1 MSFMIRIFYFVFL
14 SVFLIS
20 CSAINSSQF
29 FHNKKEGAGNI
40 ASENSYK
47 TGSDN
52 MSKMDNI
59 SGEPFLPDFTLKNLY
74 KPELSLKHAG
84 IFDKKLDIDPEVK
97 EQSKYDIPIV
107 VTERVKYYLELYA
120 RRYPHTFQKWL
131 NRSYKYMYIVQD
143 IFLKHGLPL
152 DLACLAF
159 AESGFNV
166 SAYSHAGAGGM
177 WQFIESTGEIYG
189 LKNNFWVDERRDF
202 EKSTEAA
209 AEHLK
214 YLYENLGDWF
224 LAIAAYNGGYYKV
237 VQGIKRYDTKNFF
250 ELKEH
255 RFLYRETENY
265 VPKFIALTILYNN
278 YMKYGFKVPDT
289 SPLVYDKVIL
299 NQPVNL
305 YVIADRFN
313 ISVEKLKELN
323 PSLKKPI
330 TPPTDG
336 FALRVP
342 FGKGGM
348 VKTALAE
355 GSPKDFLGLKI
366 YRAERGES
374 VWKIAN
380 KFNTS
385 VYEFKRLN
393 GINYN
398 RIVYD
403 RIVFVPNKKLYTAGY
418 YDRFLRE
425 VRPYVPSVYIVKKG
439 DNLYDIAHRFGLSL
453 NDLLAM
459 NKGINPRLIHP
470 GDTVVVSKRTE
481 FDYVRVAKNGSAKYV
496 VRRGDTLWD
505 IAKRFGTS
513 VNRIMRVNGLE
524 NAKLMPGNV
533 LVVPN

>member
-1 MSFMIRIFYFVFL
+1 MSFMIRGLYFIFLFT
-14 SVFLIS
+14 FLIS
-20 CSAINSSQF
+20 CSAITQGRIF
-29 FHNKKEGAGNI
+29 KKETG
-40 ASENSYK
+40 SEVSQK
-47 TGSDN
+47 SGSDN
-52 MSKMDNI
+52 VSKADNN
-59 SGEPFLPDFTLKNLY
+59 SNEPFLPDFSLENLHKAEFSIKN
-74 KPELSLKHAG
+74 AG
-84 IFDKKLDIDPEVK
+84 IFDKKLDIDPAVK
-97 EQSKYDIPIV
+97 EKSKYDIPIV
-107 VTERVKYYLELYA
+107 VTEKVEFYLDLYA
-120 RRYPHTFQKWL
+120 RRYPQTFQKWL

-143 IFLKHGLPL
+143 IFLKHGVPL

-166 SAYSHAGAGGM
+166 GAYSHAGAGGM

-189 LKNNFWVDERRDF
+189 LKNNSWVDERRDF

-237 VQGIKRYDTKNFF
+237 VQGIKRYNTQDFF
-250 ELKEH
+250 ELKKH

-278 YMKYGFKVPDT
+278 YVKYGFEVPDT
-289 SPLVYDKVIL
+289 SPLVYDKIVL

-305 YVIADRFN
+305 YIIADRFD
-313 ISVEKLKELN
+313 ISVDKLKELN
-323 PSLKKPI
+323 PSLKRPI
-330 TPPTDG
+330 TPPTDS

-342 FGKGGM
+342 YGKGSI
-348 VKTALAE
+348 VKTALAD
-355 GSPKDFLGLKI
+355 GSPEDFLGLKI
-366 YRAERGES
+366 YRADKNES
-374 VWKIAN
+374 IWKIAN

-398 RIVYD
+398 RILYD

-418 YDRFLRE
+418 YDKFLSE
-425 VRPYVPSVYIVKKG
+425 VRPYFPDVYIVKKG

-470 GDTVVVSKRTE
+470 GDAVVVSRRTD
-481 FDYVRVAKNGSAKYV
+481 FDYVRVAKNGSAEYV
-496 VRRGDTLWD
+496 VRRGDTLWG
-505 IAKRFGTS
+505 IANRFGTS
-513 VNRIMRVNGLE
+513 VNKIMRANGLE
-524 NAKLMPGNV
+524 SAKLMPGNV

>member
-1 MSFMIRIFYFVFL
+1 MSFTIRICYLIFL
-14 SVFLIS
+14 LTFLIS
-20 CSAINSSQF
+20 CSAINQGNF
-29 FHNKKEGAGNI
+29 LNNKTGTEDIASKNYQKSGPGNI
-40 ASENSYK
+40 SKTDNS
-47 TGSDN
+47 
-52 MSKMDNI
+52 
-59 SGEPFLPDFTLKNLY
+59 SGEPFLPDFTLENLY
-74 KPELSLKHAG
+74 KPGFSLKHAG
-84 IFDKKLDIDPEVK
+84 IFDKKLDIDRAVK
-97 EQSKYDIPIV
+97 ENSKYDIPIV
-107 VTERVKYYLELYA
+107 VTEKVEYYLELYA
-120 RRYPHTFQKWL
+120 RRYPQTFQKWL

-143 IFLKHGLPL
+143 IFLKNGLPL

-166 SAYSHAGAGGM
+166 GAYSHAGAGGM
-177 WQFIESTGEIYG
+177 WQFIDSTGEIYG

-224 LAIAAYNGGYYKV
+224 LAVAAYNGGYYKV
-237 VQGIKRYDTKNFF
+237 VQGIKRYNTKDFF
-250 ELKEH
+250 QLKKY

-278 YMKYGFKVPDT
+278 YTKYGFKVPDT
-289 SPLVYDKVIL
+289 SPLVYDKITL

-305 YVIADRFN
+305 YLIADKFN
-313 ISVEKLKELN
+313 ISVDKLKELN
-323 PSLKKPI
+323 PSLKRPI

-336 FALRVP
+336 FTLRVP
-342 FGKGGM
+342 FGKGRM
-348 VKTALAE
+348 VKTALAN
-355 GSPKDFLGLKI
+355 GSPEDFLGLKI
-366 YRAERGES
+366 YRADKNES

-385 VYEFKRLN
+385 VYELKRLN

-418 YDRFLRE
+418 YDKFVRE
-425 VRPYVPSVYIVKKG
+425 VRPYVPDVYIVKKG

-453 NDLLAM
+453 NDLMAM

-470 GDTVVVSKRTE
+470 GDAVVVSRKTD
-481 FDYVRVAKNGSAKYV
+481 FDYVRVAKNGSAEYV
-496 VRRGDTLWD
+496 VRRGDTLWG
-505 IAKRFGTS
+505 IANRFGTS
-513 VNRIMRVNGLE
+513 VNKIMRANGLE